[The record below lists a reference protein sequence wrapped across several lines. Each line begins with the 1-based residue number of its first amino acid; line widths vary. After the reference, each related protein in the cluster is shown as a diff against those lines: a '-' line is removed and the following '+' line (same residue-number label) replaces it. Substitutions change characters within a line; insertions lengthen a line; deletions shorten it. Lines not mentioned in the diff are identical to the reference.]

1 MDFVVPVSH
10 NQFMTTHS
18 DFLVIGAGIAGVSV
32 AAQLAEHASVTILE
46 MEGRPAYHT
55 TGRSAATFEPN
66 YGPKPILALTR
77 ASADFFN
84 NPPAGF
90 AEGALMS
97 PRGSLVLEPED
108 QAEAA
113 AKFVANAVG
122 VVEMGPVELLK
133 LFPVLRPG
141 YAARGFY
148 EAATGDLDVDLIFGG
163 YMRLFKARR
172 GKLVL
177 SAPAQSI
184 SRNGKNWI
192 ITTPQGE
199 FTATTIINTAGAWG
213 DELAKLAGLKPIGLT
228 PKRRSIGVIPI
239 EGHSDFMR
247 WPMVTD
253 CGETWYAKPQSGKMI
268 VSSADATPVEPH
280 DAYADDMAIAEGVE
294 RLMEATTI
302 EVNRLEHSWA
312 GLRTFAPDGCPV
324 VGFDPS
330 TDGFFWLVGQGGY
343 GIQSAPALSRT
354 AAALALRH
362 AIPADILAHGL
373 ELSEISPNRLRQS

>member
-1 MDFVVPVSH
+1 MPVSH
-10 NQFMTTHS
+10 NRFMTNHS

-32 AAQLAEHASVTILE
+32 AAQLSERASITILE
-46 MEGRPAYHT
+46 MEDRPSYHT

-77 ASADFFN
+77 ASADFYN
-84 NPPAGF
+84 MPPAGF
-90 AEGALMS
+90 AEGGLMS

-122 VVEMGPVELLK
+122 VEELGPAELAK

-141 YAARGFY
+141 YAQRGFY

-163 YMRLFKARR
+163 FLKQFKARG
-172 GKLVL
+172 GKIVL
-177 SAPAQSI
+177 SAPAQNI
-184 SRNGKNWI
+184 SRKGKNWTV
-192 ITTPQGE
+192 TTSQGE
-199 FTATTIINTAGAWG
+199 FTAPTIINAAGAWG
-213 DELAKLAGLKPIGLT
+213 DELAKLAGVKPVGLI

-239 EGHSDFMR
+239 DGHKDFML

-253 CGETWYAKPQSGKMI
+253 CAETWYAKPQSGKMI

-294 RLMEATTI
+294 RLMQATTL

-312 GLRTFAPDGCPV
+312 GLRTFAPDGAPV

-354 AAALALRH
+354 AAALALRQN
-362 AIPADILAHGL
+362 IPVDILSHGL
-373 ELSEISPNRLRQS
+373 VLHEISPNRLRQS